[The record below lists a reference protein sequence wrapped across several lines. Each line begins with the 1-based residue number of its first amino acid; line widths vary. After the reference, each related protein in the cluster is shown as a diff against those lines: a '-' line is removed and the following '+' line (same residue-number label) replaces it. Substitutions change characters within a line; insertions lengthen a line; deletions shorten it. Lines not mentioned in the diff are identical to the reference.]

1 MVLNDLYTKRDV
13 NIISID
19 SEESINKI
27 YYANINEISKIVLSF
42 EHNNRLTNMDFGSWC
57 YSKTKT
63 ARRNIGCLVD
73 LNSFSLDRA
82 TGVKFLLEDLFNIK
96 KSKKTILH
104 YYKEANPI
112 FSYLNK
118 NYPDYIFSNI
128 QDAEKIY
135 IGYSKYL
142 LNDLVIKKASSVAI
156 SSDHHRQKQDILA
169 KFLSA
174 CTKTNINHFYALI
187 KRIDIVKIEKPLN
200 KGELD
205 QSTNKKVKIL
215 LDIFNIISDH
225 ILNEND
231 LPCIID
237 LEHHN
242 LKKIYIDLNFV
253 NKSQDFFQNLFYK
266 DNKIVSIDRFNRNMD
281 DYFQNFEYYDGALKK
296 RINRKHYYAKIKGIE
311 RLNSLQFKECGPKV
325 IMANFCMIIFAKLFI
340 STSGANESV
349 LYNLIKDGLTTIGN
363 EKGKRVYGEKNRA
376 VGKVVAL
383 EFGLKFQ
390 VVFNKYMK
398 LRDKIN
404 TFYSDMP
411 EEFKKLLFI
420 KLPVMNNA
428 TSYKLVMKIDSQ
440 AFDHFNKIFKVLFGI
455 STATNKELRSNVAN
469 SYFNSTNSSLMT
481 SQKLGNTPQIANESY
496 SKASFKEVATQF
508 NNYFKEFDNAVI
520 FKGRNH
526 INLIPIKVESDN
538 EIKTFVGNCSNE
550 KPKLIEGFNN
560 ETPLPICGNPKSCLY
575 CNSYVLHLNRIDIK
589 KILSFKFILEYNTQI
604 KDEQQRVIYRI
615 DEILKFMILKA
626 PSLNSLINDLWN
638 EVSEGFLDEYWDNHL
653 NLLVEIGE
661 LT

>member
-1 MVLNDLYTKRDV
+1 MTLSDLYTKRDV

-27 YYANINEISKIVLSF
+27 YDTNINEISKIVLSF
-42 EHNNRLTNMDFGSWC
+42 EQNNRLTHMDFGSWC

-63 ARRNIGCLVD
+63 DRGNVGCLVD
-73 LNSFSLDRA
+73 LNSFDLDRVV
-82 TGVKFLLEDLFNIK
+82 GVKFLLEDLLSIR
-96 KSKKTILH
+96 KSKKTIL
-104 YYKEANPI
+104 YFYKESNPI
-112 FSYLNK
+112 FGYLNK
-118 NYPDYIFSNI
+118 NYSDYVFSNI

-142 LNDLVIKKASSVAI
+142 FNDLAIKKASSVVINA
-156 SSDHHRQKQDILA
+156 DHHRQKQDILA

-174 CTKTNINHFYALI
+174 CTKTNINHFYALV
-187 KRIDIVKIEKPLN
+187 KRINVIKLEKPLN
-200 KGELD
+200 KDEIDAGV
-205 QSTNKKVKIL
+205 NKKVKIL
-215 LDIFNIISDH
+215 LDVFNVMSDH

-231 LPCIID
+231 LPCVID

-253 NKSQDFFQNLFYK
+253 NKSQDFFLKLLYE

-281 DYFQNFEYYDGALKK
+281 KYFENFEYYDGALKK
-296 RINRKHYYAKIKGIE
+296 RINRKRYHEKIKGIE

-349 LYNLIKDGLTTIGN
+349 LYNLMKDGSTTIGN
-363 EKGKRVYGEKNRA
+363 EKGKRVYGKKNRA
-376 VGKVVAL
+376 GGKVVAL

-390 VVFNKYMK
+390 EVFNKYMK

-440 AFDHFNKIFKVLFGI
+440 AFDHFNKIFKMLFGI
-455 STATNKELRSNVAN
+455 STATNKELRSNVGN

-481 SQKLGNTPQIANESY
+481 SQKLGNTPQISSESY

-508 NNYFKEFDNAVI
+508 NNYFKEFDNTVI
-520 FKGRNH
+520 FKGRKH
-526 INLIPIKVESDN
+526 LNLIPIKVESDN
-538 EIKTFVGNCSNE
+538 EINTFVGNCSNG
-550 KPKLIEGFNN
+550 KPELIEGFNN

-575 CNSYVLHLNRIDIK
+575 CDSYVLHLNRTDIK

-604 KDEQQRVIYRI
+604 KDEQQRIIYRI
-615 DEILKFMILKA
+615 DEILKFMILKES
-626 PSLNSLINDLWN
+626 SLDDLINDVWN

-661 LT
+661 LA